1 MTKRTETTADH
12 AASNFREARFETLV
26 CDIPRPNV
34 ARITLNRPQAM
45 NAYTFGMCGDLQ
57 AAIGLFRDD
66 DNLRALV
73 LTGAG
78 ERAFCTGGDIGGGG
92 GDGEHSRRVAT
103 SPMGHGREM
112 RDGMQAVVLALRRLD
127 KPSLAMIRG
136 YAVAG
141 GLALALG
148 CDFRFAAASAKLGD
162 TSNKAALLPDEGGAW
177 LFPRAMGLDKAL
189 KMTLLHE
196 IYDAET
202 ALRLGLLT
210 EVVTDADLETR
221 SLAFCEALAA
231 KAPLAVRLSKMMMG
245 KAMETS
251 FEASLV
257 DAQMAVMVTNPSQD
271 VREGIS
277 AFREKR
283 APKFEGH

>member
-1 MTKRTETTADH
+1 MAPETAPRARTPNRFS
-12 AASNFREARFETLV
+12 AAVFDTLI
-26 CDIPRPNV
+26 CDEPRPHV

-57 AAIGLFRDD
+57 EAIARYRDD
-66 DNLRALV
+66 DDLRALI

-92 GDGEHSRRVAT
+92 GGEHSRRVAAA
-103 SPMGHGREM
+103 PMGHGREM

-127 KPSLAMIRG
+127 KPSLAVIRG

-148 CDFRFAAASAKLGD
+148 CDFRFAASSAKLGD

-189 KMTLLHE
+189 RMTLLHE
-196 IYDAET
+196 IYDAASAE
-202 ALRLGLLT
+202 RLGLVT
-210 EVVTDADLETR
+210 EVIADEELEAR
-221 SLAFCEALAA
+221 SLAFCEALAS
-231 KAPLAVRLSKMMMG
+231 KAPLAVRLTKMMMA

-251 FEASLV
+251 FDASLV
-257 DAQMAVMVTNPSQD
+257 DAQMAVMVTNPSDD
-271 VREGIS
+271 VREGIA
-277 AFREKR
+277 AFRQKR
-283 APKFEGH
+283 APKFQGR